1 MSLTAGSRLGPY
13 EIVSPIGAG
22 GMGEVFLARDTR
34 LDRSVA
40 IKILP
45 PAFAQNDDR
54 RQRFQREA
62 KIISQLNHPNICTLH
77 DVGHENGAD
86 FLVMELIEGE
96 SLADRLTKGPL
107 PLPQVL
113 RYGAEIAGALDKA
126 HRAGVVHRDLK
137 PGNIMLTKSGA
148 KLLDFGLAKTGP
160 AVSLDGAT
168 QHKSLTEEGT
178 ILGTFQYMAPEQL
191 EGEEADGRTDIFAF
205 GAVLY
210 EMATGRPAF
219 DGKTRTSLIAAIV
232 QSEPPPI
239 STIQPLTPPALE
251 HVIRKC
257 LAKDREDRWQSAH
270 DLAEELKW
278 IIESGSSA
286 GMAAQ
291 VIGHRSRRRWL
302 WLAAALAIAAMTG
315 VAGFA
320 IARAGRPKAEA
331 LRLLF
336 SSPELDAAAGETDT
350 GIALSP
356 DGKTLAYVG
365 MRGGVAMLFL
375 RPLNR
380 FDSRPLAGTEGAAF
394 PFWSPDG
401 THIAFF
407 AERKLKKIA
416 MAGGEP
422 QALSDVDASARGGSW
437 SKDGIILFAP
447 GPRNG
452 LSRVSAD
459 GGAVV
464 PVTTLNRSANEASHR
479 WPAFLPDG
487 RHFVFYEMADRKG
500 IYLGSLDSKEQ
511 TRIVDGGS
519 NPLFVLPG
527 FLLFVRER
535 GLVYQRFDLDHFRL
549 IGEPVS
555 VAEDV
560 GRFGENGPTG
570 LGRFS
575 ASTNGVLAF
584 QKIGQ
589 ISTQLVW
596 RDRSGA
602 EIGRLGPAGWYNTP
616 RLSPDA
622 TKLIIDRVDP
632 KTQKTDLW
640 SVDLAR
646 GILSRIT
653 MGAGENEIGLWSPD
667 GKEIAFSSDRKGDFD
682 IYRKVANS
690 RGEERPVL
698 ESAMTQYTDDWSA
711 DGRFLCYE
719 QFSPGTQVDLWTFDF
734 STRKATPFLVTEF
747 NETHAMFSP
756 DGKWLAYTSDE
767 SGQPEVYV
775 QSFPPS
781 GDKWQISTIG
791 GDEAAWSRDGTKIYY
806 IAIDR
811 NLMEAAIATEPSFRV
826 ARATALFPVRV
837 PNYAPTEAKSNF
849 DIMPDGQRFL
859 VNTRV
864 DTAAQPIQVIV
875 NWTPDP
881 PH

>member
-1 MSLTAGSRLGPY
+1 
-13 EIVSPIGAG
+13 
-22 GMGEVFLARDTR
+22 MGEVFLARDTR

-40 IKILP
+40 IKILS
-45 PAFAQNDDR
+45 PAFAENEDR

-77 DVGHENGAD
+77 DVGRENGAD

-96 SLADRLTKGPL
+96 SLSDRLTKGPL

-113 RYGAEIAGALDKA
+113 RYGAEIGGALDKA

-137 PGNIMLTKSGA
+137 PGNIMITKSGA

-160 AVSLDGAT
+160 AVSFDGAT

-219 DGKTRTSLIAAIV
+219 DGKTRTSLVAAIV

-257 LAKDREDRWQSAH
+257 LAKDREDRWQSSH

-286 GMAAQ
+286 GMAAHA
-291 VIGHRSRRRWL
+291 IGRRDNRSWL
-302 WLAAALAIAAMTG
+302 WLAFALAIAAMAG

-320 IARAGRPKAEA
+320 IARAGRPTAEA

-336 SSPELDAAAGETDT
+336 SSPELDAAAGETES

-356 DGKTLAYVG
+356 NGKTLAYVG

-422 QALSDVDASARGGSW
+422 QALSDVEASARGGSW

-452 LSRVSAD
+452 LARISAD

-464 PVTTLNRSANEASHR
+464 PVTTLNRSAHEASHR

-511 TRIVDGGS
+511 TRLVDGGS
-519 NPLFVLPG
+519 NPLIVSPG

-535 GLVYQRFDLDHFRL
+535 GLVVQRFDLKHFRL
-549 IGEPVS
+549 IGDPVS

-575 ASTNGVLAF
+575 ASSNGVLAF
-584 QKIGQ
+584 QKIAP

-602 EIGRLGPAGWYNTP
+602 EIGRLGPAGWYNSP

-653 MGAGENEIGLWSPD
+653 TGAGENEIGLWSPD
-667 GKEIAFSSDRKGDFD
+667 GKEIVFSSDRKGDFD

-719 QFSPGTQVDLWTFDF
+719 QFSSGTQVDLWTFDF
-734 STRKATPFLVTEF
+734 STHKATPFLVTEF

-781 GDKWQISTIG
+781 GDKWQVSTAG
-791 GDEAAWSRDGTKIYY
+791 GDEAVWGRDGMKIYY

-826 ARATALFPVRV
+826 VRATALFPVRV

-875 NWTPDP
+875 NWTPESRN
-881 PH
+881 